1 MPENLITVNE
11 MEEEDEDAATTAK
24 ASECAAVSR
33 TERRKAAKKEKRKKK
48 RTETAVIARQ
58 EVAARLNDPDEQLRL
73 QAVEELEKKRAE
85 NERREFEE
93 RERMIQEAWA
103 RKRAIEE
110 EKEEMRRKD
119 LEEQQSRL
127 NEVGYENEVDDDEY
141 EYVEEGPPEIIW
153 QGNEIIVKKKKVRVK
168 KKDPDHLIAK
178 EDPNRPTSNPLP
190 PQSEAFADYKSASIP
205 SAQQLLES
213 FAQQTPNFGTE
224 QDKAHCPF
232 HLKTGACR
240 FGSRCSRIHFYPD
253 KSCTFLIK
261 NMYNGPGL
269 AWEQDEGLEY
279 TDEEVDRAYEEFY
292 EDVHTEFLK
301 FGEIV
306 NFKVCR
312 NGSSHL
318 RGNVYVHYKNLDS
331 AELAYYSVNGRY
343 FGGKQLHCEFVGVMK
358 WKVAICGEYMKSKFT
373 TCSRGIACNF
383 IHCFRNAGGDYEWA
397 DWDKPPPRFWV
408 KKMASLFGYSD
419 ESVYSKQTQEGSP
432 RFYRDTSKCS
442 ADVTE
447 RHSSWRSQSKE
458 SGYSR
463 STRNYSES
471 YTQRSTHQQQRR
483 SSDRKQKEFLDEKPS
498 DKLSISRLS
507 HSKNSSSDSESDRDW
522 LDRGFRDKL
531 DGSSRKRSRVHSTE
545 ELETQGHRCDGRRTN
560 ETISDPNLFDND
572 RYDYAYRKYA
582 KGTQHRDRRLDIL
595 DENPCASSIAELSD
609 EEGHNMTSESGR
621 MNPRQQKLSKAP
633 DDYWDGSSRTY
644 DSDVNN
650 DCSNGERGR
659 YSSHIHNKKSSRS
672 VNCEVFEDDRP
683 QINDPSNLT
692 DSVAWESLGQQDEE
706 VEADN
711 EACRNRAWRCK
722 TSDSNPRNA
731 SIKDNGKPGYA
742 KSNKL
747 LNNAKKSKRKR
758 DGDNTQAPDHNG
770 RRSHPTAF
778 SIDENLDNR
787 GRWEPDEVG

>member
-1 MPENLITVNE
+1 MPENIITIND
-11 MEEEDEDAATTAK
+11 MEEEDEDASTTK
-24 ASECAAVSR
+24 ASECAVASR
-33 TERRKAAKKEKRKKK
+33 NDRRKVAKKEKRKKK
-48 RTETAVIARQ
+48 RKDTAVIARQ
-58 EVAARLNDPDEQLRL
+58 EEEARLNDPDEQLRL
-73 QAVEELEKKRAE
+73 QAEQEMEKKRTE

-119 LEEQQSRL
+119 CEEQQSRL
-127 NEVGYENEVDDDEY
+127 IEVGYENEVDEGEY
-141 EYVEEGPPEIIW
+141 EYVEEGTPEIIW
-153 QGNEIIVKKKKVRVK
+153 QGNEIIVKKKKIRVK
-168 KKDPDHLIAK
+168 KKDPEHQIVK

-190 PQSEAFADYKSASIP
+190 PQSEAFADYKSASVP

-269 AWEQDEGLEY
+269 AWEQDEVLEY
-279 TDEEVDRAYEEFY
+279 TDEEVERAYEEFY

-301 FGEIV
+301 FGEMV

-343 FGGKQLHCEFVGVMK
+343 FGGKQLQCEFVGVTK
-358 WKVAICGEYMKSKFT
+358 WKVAICGEFMKSKFT
-373 TCSRGIACNF
+373 TCSRGMACNF
-383 IHCFRNAGGDYEWA
+383 IHCFRNPGGDYEWA
-397 DWDKPPPRFWV
+397 DWDKPPPKFWM

-419 ESVYSKQTQEGSP
+419 ESAYSKQSQEGSP
-432 RFYRDTSKCS
+432 RLYRDASKRS
-442 ADVTE
+442 ADDTE
-447 RHSSWRSQSKE
+447 RHHSWRLRSKE

-463 STRNYSES
+463 SSRNYSES

-483 SSDRKQKEFLDEKPS
+483 SSDRKQIEFLDEKPS
-498 DKLSISRLS
+498 DKMLFSRLNY
-507 HSKNSSSDSESDRDW
+507 SKNSSSDSESDRDW

-531 DGSSRKRSRVHSTE
+531 DGSSRKRNRVHTTKK
-545 ELETQGHRCDGRRTN
+545 LESQGHQCDGKRTC
-560 ETISDPNLFDND
+560 ETIYSANC
-572 RYDYAYRKYA
+572 KYA
-582 KGTQHRDRRLDIL
+582 KKNTEHGDRRHRTQ
-595 DENPCASSIAELSD
+595 DEGRAASSVGDLSD
-609 EEGHNMTSESGR
+609 EDSYNITSESGR
-621 MNPRQQKLSKAP
+621 IIPRQQKKLSEAP
-633 DDYWDGSSRTY
+633 DDHRDGRSKPYERDV
-644 DSDVNN
+644 DSD
-650 DCSNGERGR
+650 CSSGERGT
-659 YSSHIHNKKSSRS
+659 YSPHIHNKKSSRS
-672 VNCEVFEDDRP
+672 VNCEVFEDDGP
-683 QINDPSNLT
+683 PLTINSPSNLM
-692 DSVAWESLGQQDEE
+692 DSATRENLGRQDEE

-711 EACRNRAWRCK
+711 EACGNRAWRFRSPDNWK
-722 TSDSNPRNA
+722 NTA
-731 SIKDNGKPGYA
+731 IKDTGKPGYV
-742 KSNKL
+742 KFEKL
-747 LNNAKKSKRKR
+747 SFNHAEKLKRKR
-758 DGDNTQAPDHNG
+758 DGDKSRALDHNG
-770 RRSHPTAF
+770 RRSHPLAF
-778 SIDENLDNR
+778 SIDENFDKI